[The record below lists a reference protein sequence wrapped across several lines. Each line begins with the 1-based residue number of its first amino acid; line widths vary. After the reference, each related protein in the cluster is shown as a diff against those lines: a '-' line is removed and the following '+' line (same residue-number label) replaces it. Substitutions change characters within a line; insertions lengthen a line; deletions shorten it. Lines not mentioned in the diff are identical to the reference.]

1 MVRHHILVG
10 LGFKRQNFRNRAI
23 HFMMQNKKGS
33 GMYNWKN
40 GTVRLGET
48 QNRVAVVPSNQM
60 TIMPVEPSR
69 SLPKVSRQPLK
80 FNY

>member
-10 LGFKRQNFRNRAI
+10 LGLKRQNFRNRAL

-33 GMYNWKN
+33 GFYGNH
-40 GTVRLGET
+40 GS
-48 QNRVAVVPSNQM
+48 VPSNQM

-69 SLPKVSRQPLK
+69 SLPRISRQPLK